1 MGISPYFLSED
12 IPLRRDILLLTN
24 ESFCLLL
31 QIELTSFVVLSQFAG
46 GERPEIV
53 SGKHTRKIVFFC
65 T

>member
-1 MGISPYFLSED
+1 MNKKKLSSESFF
-12 IPLRRDILLLTN
+12 LLTN
-24 ESFCLLL
+24 ESLCLLL
-31 QIELTSFVVLSQFAG
+31 QIELTSFVVLRQFAG